1 MCHTGTES
9 SCKVL
14 HLSCVQRRSDLV
26 DLLVVET
33 VIERL
38 SRPDAVAL
46 FAQAGNEQVTESL
59 AGAQALRRRL
69 ARVVDA
75 AAAGEVSPAAL
86 AGSRPSWHRRSRPQ
100 RPGHGPVSPLPWS
113 PRWPVPMRASG
124 GRSSLSG
131 TGGGVARRC
140 DNQPLQRGHPP
151 VRSRR
156 HRCDLEDAGLLTYSV
171 LHE

>member
-86 AGSRPSWHRRSRPQ
+86 AGSRPSWHRRSR
-100 RPGHGPVSPLPWS
+100 RCHLSPGRRAGRSRCAQAVGGVLCQGPV
-113 PRWPVPMRASG
+113 VASLVG
-124 GRSSLSG
+124 ATINRSSVG
-131 TGGGVARRC
+131 TRPFDPADIDVTWRTPG
-140 DNQPLQRGHPP
+140 
-151 VRSRR
+151 
-156 HRCDLEDAGLLTYSV
+156 Y
-171 LHE
+171 